1 MGRREREYS
10 LWAGHTRETRVAPGA
25 ARVVLGV
32 ETKPGTL
39 LFSLL
44 GLFESRTVLCAL
56 LHQLEGGLGFGWSW
70 VALFLLCGRSCG
82 LLNE

>member
-32 ETKPGTL
+32 DTKPGAL

-44 GLFESRTVLCAL
+44 CLFESRTVLCAL
-56 LHQLEGGLGFGWSW
+56 LHQLEEAWALGGVGLHCSCF
-70 VALFLLCGRSCG
+70 VAAAVVC
-82 LLNE
+82 